1 MNPMYR
7 TASAI
12 ALVTLVGCGG
22 SGDTRA
28 DSPMPAFSGVA
39 SAGRPSVSSA
49 VGDTLVLDWNLVSV
63 QAVGSTPPFP
73 STRAM
78 ASVQLAVFDA
88 VNAITQR
95 YQPYLGGISAPA
107 GASAEAAVVAA
118 AHDVLA
124 WLFPA
129 QSSFLDL
136 KQAES
141 LALMPDGDG
150 KNAGIAVGRAAA
162 AAIIANRTND
172 GAQTPMF
179 HTPTSTD
186 PYEWQPTPTCATAPA
201 NGRGLFFHWQFVKP
215 FGVAS
220 ASQFRAGPPP
230 VITGGK
236 YAIDFNEVTTLGG
249 ADSTLRTEHQA
260 NAARL
265 FGGSPPHRAWNL
277 VARQLAGARGDEITQ
292 TARTLALLNMSLA
305 DAHITIFESKYHYR
319 GWRPETA
326 IQRAAD
332 DGNDKTAVTAF
343 QPFVAAPCFPGYP
356 SAHGVGGGAARTI
369 LWRAYGRKHHDITL
383 SDAAVPG
390 IVLRYT
396 DLVDITDDV
405 TIARVAGGIHF
416 RIDQDVAD
424 RIGADIARYNDERWL
439 MPVAK

>member
-1 MNPMYR
+1 MKSHR
-7 TASAI
+7 FTLRAHLRRSVV
-12 ALVTLVGCGG
+12 VTLLALC
-22 SGDTRA
+22 S
-28 DSPMPAFSGVA
+28 VA
-39 SAGRPSVSSA
+39 SAGRPA
-49 VGDTLVLDWNLVSV
+49 VPGAVADTMVLDWNLIAV
-63 QAVGSTPPFP
+63 QAVGATPPFP

-95 YQPYLGGISAPA
+95 FQPYLSGLGAPA
-107 GASAEAAVVAA
+107 GASADAAVVAA

-129 QSSFLDL
+129 QLTFLDQ

-141 LALMPDGDG
+141 LAAIADGDP
-150 KNAGIAVGRAAA
+150 KSAGIAVGRAAA
-162 AAIIANRTND
+162 AAMIARRTND

-179 HTPTSTD
+179 FTPTSSE
-186 PYEWQPTPTCATAPA
+186 PYEWQPTPSCAMAPA

-215 FGVAS
+215 FGVGS
-220 ASQFRAGPPP
+220 ASQFRAEPPP

-236 YAIDFNEVTTLGG
+236 YAIDFNEVAALGAAG
-249 ADSTLRTEHQA
+249 STLRTEQQA
-260 NAARL
+260 NAVRL
-265 FGGSPPHRAWNL
+265 FGGSPPHRGWNL
-277 VARQLAGARGDEITQ
+277 VARQLADARTDEITQ

-305 DAHITIFESKYHYR
+305 DGHITIFDSKYHYR

-332 DGNDKTAVTAF
+332 DGNDKTAAATFQAF
-343 QPFVAAPCFPGYP
+343 IPAPCFPGYP
-356 SAHGVGGGAARTI
+356 SAHGIGGGAARTI
-369 LWRAYGRKHHDITL
+369 LWRAYGRKQHDITL
-383 SDAAVPG
+383 ADAAVPG

-396 DLVDITDDV
+396 DLLDITEDV

-424 RIGADIARYNDERWL
+424 RMGADIARYNHDHWL
-439 MPVAK
+439 LPLRK